1 MIDINDFRSWYTV
14 VLFAVFIGIVWW
26 AYSGKTKRR
35 FNEASQLPFNEV
47 EKPPI
52 EPLKHNSKGDHN
64 E

>member
-26 AYSGKTKRR
+26 AYSGKSKRR
-35 FNEASQLPFNEV
+35 FEDASQLPFNEV
-47 EKPPI
+47 EHPTKKN
-52 EPLKHNSKGDHN
+52 LKGDNH

>member
-1 MIDINDFRSWYTV
+1 MDLNEIRSWYTV

-35 FNEASQLPFNEV
+35 FHDASQLPFNEV
-47 EKPPI
+47 EH
-52 EPLKHNSKGDHN
+52 PLDTTKELKKGDHH

>member
-26 AYSGKTKRR
+26 AYSGKSKRR

-47 EKPPI
+47 EH
-52 EPLKHNSKGDHN
+52 PLDTTKEHKKGDHH

>member
-1 MIDINDFRSWYTV
+1 MDINDIRSWYTV

-26 AYSGKTKRR
+26 AYSGKSKSR

-47 EKPPI
+47 EH
-52 EPLKHNSKGDHN
+52 PLSDDKKGDHN